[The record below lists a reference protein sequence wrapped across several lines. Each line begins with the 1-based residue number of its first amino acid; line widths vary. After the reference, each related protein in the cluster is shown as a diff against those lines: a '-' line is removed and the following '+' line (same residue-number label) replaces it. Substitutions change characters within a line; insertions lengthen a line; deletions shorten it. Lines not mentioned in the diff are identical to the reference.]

1 MDVTS
6 HWQGTT
12 HSTVAQDGTTIG
24 YHRVGAGPPV
34 VLLHGGFSTADDW
47 GAVAHLLSRRRTVY
61 VPDRRQR
68 GLSGPRAAGYGI
80 GQEASDLGRV
90 LTITGGAADVVGH
103 SYGGAVALAAAGN
116 RAQLRRLVLYEP
128 SLPAGRPLGERLRR
142 LRAAV
147 AQGDD
152 DTAFEVA
159 LREVIGSSS
168 DEVDALRG
176 TPLWGRQAAMTA
188 DFVAE
193 AEALDTLPD
202 GGLGLAEGVLV
213 PTLVVAGD
221 RSPAWLRNAS
231 AAVAGRLRAATQVT
245 LPEQGHTAH
254 FEAPAQLAAAV
265 DVFLSQP

>member
-6 HWQGTT
+6 HWQGTI

-24 YHRVGAGPPV
+24 YHRLGAGPPV

-80 GQEASDLGRV
+80 AQEASDLGGV
-90 LTITGGAADVVGH
+90 LAATGGEADVVGH

-116 RAQLRRLVLYEP
+116 GMPVRRLVLYEP
-128 SLPAGRPLGERLRR
+128 SLPVGRPLGEGLRR

-147 AQGDD
+147 AQADD
-152 DTAFEVA
+152 GVAFAVA
-159 LREVIGSSS
+159 LREIVGSSP

-176 TPLWGRQAAMTA
+176 TPLWGRQAAMTS

-193 AEALDTLPD
+193 AEVLDAMSD
-202 GGLGLAEGVLV
+202 EGLAHADGVRV
-213 PTLVVAGD
+213 PTLVIAGD
-221 RSPAWLRNAS
+221 RSPGWLRDAS
-231 AAVAGRLRAATQVT
+231 AAVANRVRAATLVT
-245 LPEQGHTAH
+245 LPGQGHVAH
-254 FEAPAQLAAAV
+254 LEAPTVLAAAA